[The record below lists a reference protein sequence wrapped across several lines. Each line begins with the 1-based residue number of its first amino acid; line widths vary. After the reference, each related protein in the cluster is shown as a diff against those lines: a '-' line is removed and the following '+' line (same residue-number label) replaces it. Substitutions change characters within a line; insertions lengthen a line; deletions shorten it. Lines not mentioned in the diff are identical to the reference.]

1 MDYIHFNPVKHGLAA
16 QARDWE
22 YSSFRRCV
30 AAGLYP
36 AEWDRLGG
44 DTMKGG
50 ERR

>member
-1 MDYIHFNPVKHGLAA
+1 MATIHFNPVK
-16 QARDWE
+16 ARAGRTATG
-22 YSSFRRCV
+22 SGIFVFRRCV